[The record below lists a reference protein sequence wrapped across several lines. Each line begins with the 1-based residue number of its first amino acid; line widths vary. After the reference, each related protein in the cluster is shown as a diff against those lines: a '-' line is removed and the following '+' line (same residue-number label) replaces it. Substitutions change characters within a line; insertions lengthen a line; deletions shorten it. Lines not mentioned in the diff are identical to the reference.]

1 MIRKFLIFHSDE
13 DFRLDNFKFKGEGG
27 GKRSIQGE
35 STKIEIHV
43 FFFIKHLYLD
53 ILSYLYISR
62 SNKYRVKFQRVY

>member
-43 FFFIKHLYLD
+43 FFFYKTPLSRYSLLSLYSS
-53 ILSYLYISR
+53 IE
-62 SNKYRVKFQRVY
+62 

>member
-43 FFFIKHLYLD
+43 FFFYKTPLSRYSLLSLYLS
-53 ILSYLYISR
+53 IE
-62 SNKYRVKFQRVY
+62 